1 MLTLKE
7 LIEKRL
13 RLVESMRAVLEKK
26 DRSAE
31 DNAQYDAI
39 HKEQK
44 EVGDEIKR
52 MQRMEEVERE
62 LTQPTTRAI
71 PQNAAAS
78 ADPTASSETRIRE
91 LGMRLFNRY
100 LTVGANVEMSA
111 EYREYTEALAGCKV
125 RSLNA
130 GTLTEG
136 GAFIA
141 PQQWVNELLKAVDN
155 EVFVRQYARK
165 FQVQGAASLG
175 MPALDHRL
183 DNFEWTTELSTGSLD
198 QSMRTGLRELKPIP
212 FRKRIKV
219 SKTLE
224 RNATIPV
231 EQLVREE
238 LAYIA
243 GVTEEIGFLTGNGAT
258 APLGLF
264 TASDYGISTARDS
277 STGNTATSVTTD
289 GLIRAMRLVKKQYR
303 RNGKWIMHPDTLTMV
318 QLLKDG
324 EGRYVWQFGPD
335 GNETILTKPVLE
347 SEYAPS
353 TFTSGLYVGVFG
365 DLSKYYIADDVSA
378 LEIQKLGELYAETNE
393 NGYIAG
399 MSCDGMPVLQEA
411 FSRVKLG

>member
-1 MLTLKE
+1 MFPLKE
-7 LIEKRL
+7 LIEKRMKA
-13 RLVESMRAVLEKK
+13 VEDMRAILEKK
-26 DRSAE
+26 DRTAE
-31 DNAQYDAI
+31 DNAQYEAF
-39 HKEQK
+39 HAEQK
-44 EVGDEIKR
+44 ALGDEIKR
-52 MQRMEEVERE
+52 QQRFNEIQEELEK
-62 LTQPTTRAI
+62 PTTRAL
-71 PQNAAAS
+71 P
-78 ADPTASSETRIRE
+78 ASSGKEAINVQAAQERCKE
-91 LGMRLFNRY
+91 LQMQVFNRY
-100 LTVGANVEMSA
+100 LQIGERVQMSA
-111 EYREYTEALAGCKV
+111 EYAEL

-198 QSMRTGLRELKPIP
+198 TSLRTGLRELKPIP

-264 TASDYGISTARDS
+264 TASDHGISTARDS
-277 STGNTATSVTTD
+277 SAGNTATSVTSD
-289 GLIRAMRLVKKQYR
+289 GLIQAMRKVKKQYR
-303 RNGKWIMHPDTLTMV
+303 RNGKWIMHPDVLTQV

-324 EGRYVWQFGPD
+324 VGRYIWQFDPD

-353 TFTSGLYVGVFG
+353 TLTSGLYVGVFG

-411 FSRVKLG
+411 FSRVKLA